1 MIQHSS
7 LFLWYNNV
15 FLWYNI
21 VAYFYDIIT
30 NFYDTINLSPLYT
43 TNVKSHPVFF
53 SKCFLKYFIGRKV
66 NQRNPQC
73 QNIAELTNS
82 ILEPEIVFG
91 NISLWIRLRTT
102 IWVIFEADYK
112 IKLLVIT
119 SGKRE
124 ITRTFQNFKN
134 ALFGYCFSFQ
144 QFEKMDLS

>member
-30 NFYDTINLSPLYT
+30 NFYDTINLSLLYT

-53 SKCFLKYFIGRKV
+53 SKCFLRMKV
-66 NQRNPQC
+66 V
-73 QNIAELTNS
+73 
-82 ILEPEIVFG
+82 EPEIVFG

-119 SGKRE
+119 SGKKE